1 MLGRGTCDRR
11 DGGAYN
17 LDNVVVT
24 QVSHLDQA
32 VMQSVQHVFQHITGK
47 PAKASA
53 RWSIVLPESIPRLL
67 ISVVD
72 LATLYLPELASHYF
86 SKPFAVVLSG
96 KKIVLAADPTAYK
109 MTVAA

>member
-67 ISVVD
+67 ISCVD
-72 LATLYLPELASHYF
+72 LANLFMPELAWQYF
-86 SKPFAVVLSG
+86 YKPIWVVLYG
-96 KKIVLAADPTAYK
+96 KKNSTCRRSDSI
-109 MTVAA
+109 